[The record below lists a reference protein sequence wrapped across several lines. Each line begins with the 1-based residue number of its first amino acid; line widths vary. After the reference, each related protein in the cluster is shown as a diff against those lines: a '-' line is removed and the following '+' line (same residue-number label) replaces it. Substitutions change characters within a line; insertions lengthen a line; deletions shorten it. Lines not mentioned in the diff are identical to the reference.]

1 MESSSN
7 NKSRISIGFTYNKK
21 PALQHCKAGQYS
33 ERESNPHSFNGN
45 RILSPACLP
54 VPPSEQLG
62 FVNETANLDK
72 FAFICNLIMLNLRS
86 LPFFVRNYLNSAPT
100 RSSRRLVAL
109 IPSSSLNSL
118 PSYSIISADHTS
130 ELQ

>member
-1 MESSSN
+1 MYPPLINYMPDFYSSQDELGEELIMEASSN

-86 LPFFVRNYLNSAPT
+86 LPFCVRN
-100 RSSRRLVAL
+100 
-109 IPSSSLNSL
+109 
-118 PSYSIISADHTS
+118 
-130 ELQ
+130 